1 MLFIYNYSVLAVCN
15 SHYLLFVLTDVE
27 CGGGF
32 YVRSL
37 VDDLGKGKWLK
48 LSLVNTDDVHL

>member
-1 MLFIYNYSVLAVCN
+1 MYIFIIFKFN
-15 SHYLLFVLTDVE
+15 LLFAFADVE

-37 VDDLGKGKWLK
+37 VDDLAKGSTLK
-48 LSLVNTDDVHL
+48 IFIFYSISP

>member
-1 MLFIYNYSVLAVCN
+1 MINRLDLSFNLN
-15 SHYLLFVLTDVE
+15 LLFAFTDVE

-37 VDDLGKGKWLK
+37 IDDLAKGNTLK
-48 LSLVNTDDVHL
+48 IFITFN

>member
-1 MLFIYNYSVLAVCN
+1 MLN
-15 SHYLLFVLTDVE
+15 SLTFNLHLQFAFTDVE

-37 VDDLGKGKWLK
+37 VDDLAKGSTLK
-48 LSLVNTDDVHL
+48 IFISCNIVILT